1 MTIDL
6 VTEGFV
12 KIGSMSCLDTKPLGE
27 MGGKPLLTRATLL
40 SLPIFGNHFE
50 TIIDHGRMRMPK
62 PEFKMMRWAGVRLPL
77 TEIARGSDDEIGQVL
92 KELKW
97 KQRGNKLC

>member
-12 KIGSMSCLDTKPLGE
+12 KIGSMPCLDAKPLDE
-27 MGGKPLLTRATLL
+27 MRGKPLSTRATLL

-50 TIIDHGRMRMPK
+50 TIIDHGCMRMPK
-62 PEFKMMRWAGVRLPL
+62 PEF
-77 TEIARGSDDEIGQVL
+77 
-92 KELKW
+92 
-97 KQRGNKLC
+97 